1 MAKERMNYKTAKTW
15 CVEYSRHRPDR
26 ETMIKALNV
35 FKICAKIFISIDFLQ
50 HLERKVNKY
59 AYIDAKVNL

>member
-1 MAKERMNYKTAKTW
+1 
-15 CVEYSRHRPDR
+15 
-26 ETMIKALNV
+26 MIKALNV